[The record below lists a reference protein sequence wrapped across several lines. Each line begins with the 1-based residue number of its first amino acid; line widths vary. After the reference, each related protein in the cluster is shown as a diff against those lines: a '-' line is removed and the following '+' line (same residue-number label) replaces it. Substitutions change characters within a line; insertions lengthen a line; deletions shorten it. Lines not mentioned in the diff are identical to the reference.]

1 MSLDPRTR
9 WLLGGG
15 LLLLAAA
22 VVWFSR
28 RQARANGARIGG
40 ALSPPK
46 QVWLFLALGTW
57 FVAAP
62 LLALDPA
69 VSRPWRALLGA
80 FAGLMLIRAP
90 LELLLL
96 YWLRRWTPPMGIAH
110 DLLCGVVVAVGLPLV
125 LVRLGWPPAGA
136 DRAAALLAL
145 TVLLTL
151 AIEVHH
157 AWAFWRVVGS
167 QGTQGHDAVW
177 FAASGDPRFARI
189 NRLTVGLNVP
199 AAAALGAVL
208 LASLAA

>member
-1 MSLDPRTR
+1 MALDPRTR

-22 VVWFSR
+22 VGWFSR
-28 RQARANGARIGG
+28 RQARPERARIGG

-80 FAGLMLIRAP
+80 FALLMLIRAP
-90 LELLLL
+90 LELVLL
-96 YWLRRWTPPMGIAH
+96 YGLRRWTPPMGIAH
-110 DLLCGVVVAVGLPLV
+110 DLVCLVGVAGGLPLV
-125 LVRLGWPPAGA
+125 LARAAWPPGGA
-136 DRAAALLAL
+136 DRAAGLLAL
-145 TVLLTL
+145 GLLLTL

-157 AWAFWRVVGS
+157 AWVFWRVVGS
-167 QGTQGHDAVW
+167 LGTQGQDAVW
-177 FAASGDPRFARI
+177 FAAPDDPRFARI
-189 NRLTVGLNVP
+189 NRVTAWLNVP
-199 AAAALGAVL
+199 AAAALGAVV
-208 LASLAA
+208 LASLTA